1 MNLLNS
7 YQRARLLLLTGS
19 ILCFVAFWYSGRVFH
34 IPPYA
39 GYQPALFLS
48 SPYILPILIITIVL
62 AISVAIG
69 TAIAGM
75 VRFNAG
81 LLTALFGLAALSFR
95 GGEPRH
101 TMLWALSRIG
111 PDSIFLRFFLELLLL
126 SVLVGIAWY
135 ILRMLYTAG
144 KLRDRETPIMAEGD
158 APHVSAEASSLGVQ
172 FILTAL
178 LIMLIAQSEAK
189 QQVMAAIFIGSW
201 GASAFAHTFFP
212 TGPRSWYWL
221 PPLLVGLFGF
231 LLAWLFSPTG
241 LFTADFRGSFAGLY
255 RPMPLDYASMGP
267 AGAIIGHWMSRR
279 WQRDRA
285 VSQTAPASNV

>member
-19 ILCFVAFWYSGRVFH
+19 VICFVAFWFSATVFH
-34 IPPYA
+34 FPRYP
-39 GYQPALFLS
+39 GYQSALLLH
-48 SPYILPILIITIVL
+48 SPLVLPILIIAIVL

-81 LLTALFGLAALSFR
+81 LLTACLGLSALSFR

-101 TMLWALSRIG
+101 TILWSLSVLG
-111 PDSIFLRFFLELLLL
+111 PNQIFPRFFLELLIL
-126 SVLVGIAWY
+126 SIFLGAAWY
-135 ILRMLYTAG
+135 LLRNLYTAG
-144 KLRDRETPIMAEGD
+144 KLRDRETPLMNEDDPGHI
-158 APHVSAEASSLGVQ
+158 SAEISSLGVQ
-172 FILTAL
+172 FVLTAL
-178 LIMLIAQSEAK
+178 LIMLIAQTEAK
-189 QQVMAAIFIGSW
+189 QQAMAAIFIGAW

-221 PPLLVGLFGF
+221 PPLLVGLFGY
-231 LLAWLFSPTG
+231 LLAAVFQPPG
-241 LFTADFRGSFAGLY
+241 LATADFRGSFAGLY

-279 WQRDRA
+279 WQRDRNA
-285 VSQTAPASNV
+285 MQKQSA

>member
-19 ILCFVAFWYSGRVFH
+19 ILCFIAFWFSARVFH
-34 IPPYA
+34 IPPYP
-39 GYQPALFLS
+39 GYQSALFVS
-48 SPYILPILIITIVL
+48 SLFVLPLLIIAIVL

-69 TAIAGM
+69 TAVAGM

-81 LLTALFGLAALSFR
+81 LLTASLGLAALSFR

-101 TMLWALSRIG
+101 TLLWVLSRIG
-111 PDSIFLRFFLELLLL
+111 TDQIFPRFFLELLLV
-126 SVLVGIAWY
+126 SVLLGIAWY

-144 KLRDRETPIMAEGD
+144 KLRDRETPIMGEGD
-158 APHVSAEASSLGVQ
+158 ASHVSAEVSSLGVQ

-189 QQVMAAIFIGSW
+189 QQVMAAIFFGSW

-231 LLAWLFSPTG
+231 LLAWLFPPTG
-241 LFTADFRGSFAGLY
+241 LLTADFRGSFAGLY
-255 RPMPLDYASMGP
+255 RPTPLDYASMGP

-279 WQRDRA
+279 WQRDRSA
-285 VSQTAPASNV
+285 PPNATASAA